1 MITQLSSLETDFL
14 ARKQEYTPDQLYVS
28 LQSRPEGLT
37 SEEVQVRLI
46 VFGAN
51 KLREVKGKPL
61 ILRFLSNFTHLM
73 AIMLWI
79 AGIGAIFAR
88 MPELAIAV
96 WAVNIINGSFS
107 FFQEFRAE
115 KATEALKKIL
125 PSTSRVMRDGEEK
138 KILAEEIVPGDVVF
152 LQEGDSISADCRL
165 INSAD
170 LRVNQSTLTGE
181 SRAVNRSA
189 EPVGNEGLTETETP
203 NLVFAGTFIAAGSG
217 KAIVYATGMNTA
229 FGRIARLTQEVKE
242 ELSPLQMEMKEMTK
256 IVTLIAVG
264 VGLLFLLMSLFF
276 AKMTVAKA
284 TIFSIGM
291 VVAFVPEGLL
301 PTVTLS
307 LAMATQRMAKRNAL
321 IKKLSSVETLGCTNV
336 ICTDK
341 TGTLTQNEMTV
352 RDVWLP
358 DWNDSGRTIEV
369 AGIGYEPVGDLTENG
384 QLVQAKQDHALS
396 QVILTHA
403 RCNTSRLLAPEQ
415 GNEESAN
422 HWQVLGDPTEAALL
436 VLAGKG
442 GFTNDDINHT
452 QTVAEL
458 PFDSRRKRMTVVK
471 LVRCQ
476 DGEFERR
483 VYVKGGIR
491 EILDVCDS
499 ILIGNDIHS
508 INQGWIE
515 KVMAVNDD
523 YARQGLRVL
532 AAATRVLPQDFQ
544 NYTIDSVEGK
554 LTFLGMVA
562 MQDPPRPDV
571 TEAVKKCHT
580 AGIRIVMIT
589 GDYGL
594 TAESI
599 ARNIGIIEGENVRIV
614 TGVELETM
622 SDEDLEEAIKSEVIF
637 ARVAP
642 EHKLKVV
649 NAFQELGNV
658 VAVTGDGVNDAPAL
672 KKANIGVAMGI
683 AGSDVAKE
691 AASMILTDDNFG
703 SIVNAI
709 EEGRAVYENIKRF
722 CTYIFTS
729 NTPEAVPFVLYALSS
744 TAIPLAMRIMQVL
757 AVDLGTD
764 IVPALGLG
772 SEPPE
777 PGTMTQPP
785 RKLTE
790 HLITKE
796 LLSRAYLVLGPAQ
809 AMAAMVSF
817 YFFLWTT
824 NPAFRG
830 LFGKGL
836 PNETNQPQL
845 YYAATAMAFAAVVMT
860 QIGNLFAQRASKRSI
875 FKLPLFNNKLIWIGV
890 ATEVIL
896 TLAIVY
902 VPFLNKFIQTAPFP
916 PKYWLFLV
924 LWIPILPIVDAI
936 RKAVVNRKQ
945 RGGQHKEAKT
955 LKGETL

>member
-1 MITQLSSLETDFL
+1 MTTQLSSLEPGFL
-14 ARKQEYTPDQLYVS
+14 ETKQSLTPDQLYS
-28 LQSRPEGLT
+28 ALRSRPEGLT
-37 SEEVQVRLI
+37 TSEAQQRLEA
-46 VFGAN
+46 FGLN
-51 KLREVKGKPL
+51 KLREAKGKPL
-61 ILRFLSNFTHLM
+61 ILRFLSNFIHLM

-79 AGIGAIFAR
+79 AGIGALIAR

-96 WAVNIINGSFS
+96 WAVNVINGAFS

-125 PSTSRVMRDGEEK
+125 PAASRVMRDGEEK
-138 KILAEEIVPGDVVF
+138 KVLAEEIVPGDVIF

-165 INSAD
+165 INSSD

-189 EPVGNEGLTETETP
+189 ELVGGEGLTETEIP
-203 NLVFAGTFIAAGSG
+203 NLVFAGTFVAAGSG

-229 FGRIARLTQEVKE
+229 FGRIARLTQDVKE
-242 ELSPLQMEMKEMTK
+242 ELSPLQQEMKSMTK

-264 VGLLFLLMSLFF
+264 VGLLFLLLSLFF
-276 AKMTVAKA
+276 ARMTVAEA
-284 TIFSIGM
+284 VIFSIGM

-358 DWNDSGRTIEV
+358 TSEDHGRVINV
-369 AGIGYEPVGDLTENG
+369 AGIGYEPVGELTENG
-384 QLVQAKQDHALS
+384 QLIDAKTDYALS
-396 QVILTHA
+396 SVILTHA
-403 RCNTSRLLAPEQ
+403 RCNTSKLLPPEPN
-415 GNEESAN
+415 GSEAVN
-422 HWQVLGDPTEAALL
+422 HWRVLGDPTEAALV
-436 VLAGKG
+436 VLANKA
-442 GFTNDDINHT
+442 GFNSDEFSYARTI
-452 QTVAEL
+452 AEL
-458 PFDSRRKRMTVVK
+458 PFDSRRKRMTVVE
-471 LVRCQ
+471 LTANAEGR
-476 DGEFERR
+476 FERR
-483 VYVKGGIR
+483 AYVKGGIR
-491 EILDVCDS
+491 EILDACDS
-499 ILIGNDIHS
+499 ILIGGEIQPITEER
-508 INQGWIE
+508 INKI
-515 KVMAVNDD
+515 MAVNDD
-523 YARQGLRVL
+523 YARLGLRVL
-532 AAATRVLPQDFQ
+532 AAATRVLPDDFQ
-544 NYTIDSVEGK
+544 DYLIESVECN

-571 TEAVKKCHT
+571 TAAVKKCHS

-599 ARNIGIIEGENVRIV
+599 ARNIGIVEGQNLRIV
-614 TGVELETM
+614 TGVELENM
-622 SDEDLEEAIKSEVIF
+622 SDKDLKDAVKDEVIF

-683 AGSDVAKE
+683 TGSDVAKE

-729 NTPEAVPFVLYALSS
+729 NTPEALPFVLYALSGS
-744 TAIPLAMRIMQVL
+744 AIPLALRVMQVL

-772 SEPPE
+772 AEPPE
-777 PGTMTQPP
+777 QGIMEQPP
-785 RKLTE
+785 RKLSD
-790 HLITKE
+790 HLITKD
-796 LLSRAYLVLGPAQ
+796 LLSRAYLILGPVQ
-809 AMAAMVSF
+809 ALVAMVSF
-817 YFFLWTT
+817 YFFLWTI

-830 LFGKGL
+830 LFGPGL
-836 PNETNQPQL
+836 PNETFQPKL
-845 YYAATAMAFAAVVMT
+845 YYAATAMAFGGVVMS

-875 FKLPLFNNKLIWIGV
+875 FKVPLFNNKLIWIGI
-890 ATEVIL
+890 ASEILL

-902 VPFLNKFIQTAPFP
+902 VPFMNKFVQTAPFP
-916 PKYWLFLV
+916 PRYWLFLI

-936 RKAVVNRKQ
+936 RKAVIGTLKTNRQK
-945 RGGQHKEAKT
+945 REASG
-955 LKGETL
+955 LKGEVL

>member
-1 MITQLSSLETDFL
+1 MTTQLSSLEPGFL
-14 ARKQEYTPDQLYVS
+14 ETKQSLTPDQLYS
-28 LQSRPEGLT
+28 ALRSRPEGLT
-37 SEEVQVRLI
+37 TSEAQQRLEA
-46 VFGAN
+46 FGLN
-51 KLREVKGKPL
+51 KLREAKGKPL
-61 ILRFLSNFTHLM
+61 ILRFLSNFIHLM

-79 AGIGAIFAR
+79 AGIGALIAR

-96 WAVNIINGSFS
+96 WAVNVINGAFS

-125 PSTSRVMRDGEEK
+125 PAASRVMRDGEEK
-138 KILAEEIVPGDVVF
+138 KVLAEEIVPGDVIF

-165 INSAD
+165 INSSD

-189 EPVGNEGLTETETP
+189 ELVGGEGLTETEIP
-203 NLVFAGTFIAAGSG
+203 NLVFAGTFVAAGSG

-229 FGRIARLTQEVKE
+229 FGRIARLTQDVKE
-242 ELSPLQMEMKEMTK
+242 ELSPLQQEMKSMTK

-264 VGLLFLLMSLFF
+264 VGLLFLLLSLFF
-276 AKMTVAKA
+276 ARMTVAEA
-284 TIFSIGM
+284 VIFSIGM

-358 DWNDSGRTIEV
+358 TSEDHGRVINV
-369 AGIGYEPVGDLTENG
+369 AGIGYEPVGELTENG
-384 QLVQAKQDHALS
+384 QLIDAKTDYALS
-396 QVILTHA
+396 SVILTHA
-403 RCNTSRLLAPEQ
+403 RCNTSKLLPPEPN
-415 GNEESAN
+415 GSEAVN
-422 HWQVLGDPTEAALL
+422 HWRVLGDPTEAALV
-436 VLAGKG
+436 VLANKA
-442 GFTNDDINHT
+442 GFNSDEFSYARTI
-452 QTVAEL
+452 AEL
-458 PFDSRRKRMTVVK
+458 PFDSRRKRMTVVE
-471 LVRCQ
+471 LTANAEGR
-476 DGEFERR
+476 FERR
-483 VYVKGGIR
+483 AYVKGGIR
-491 EILDVCDS
+491 EILDACDS
-499 ILIGNDIHS
+499 ILIGGEIQPITEER
-508 INQGWIE
+508 INKI
-515 KVMAVNDD
+515 MAVNDD
-523 YARQGLRVL
+523 YARLGLRVL
-532 AAATRVLPQDFQ
+532 AAATRVLPDDFQ
-544 NYTIDSVEGK
+544 DYLIESVECN

-571 TEAVKKCHT
+571 TAAVKKCHS

-599 ARNIGIIEGENVRIV
+599 ARNIGIVEGQNLRIV
-614 TGVELETM
+614 TGVELENM
-622 SDEDLEEAIKSEVIF
+622 SDKDLKDAVKDEVIF

-683 AGSDVAKE
+683 TGSDVAKE

-729 NTPEAVPFVLYALSS
+729 NTPEALPFVLYALSGS
-744 TAIPLAMRIMQVL
+744 AIPLALRVMQVL

-772 SEPPE
+772 AEPPE
-777 PGTMTQPP
+777 QGIMEQPP
-785 RKLTE
+785 RKLSD
-790 HLITKE
+790 HLITKD
-796 LLSRAYLVLGPAQ
+796 LLSRAYLILGPVQ
-809 AMAAMVSF
+809 ALVAMISF
-817 YFFLWTT
+817 YFFLWTI

-830 LFGKGL
+830 LFGPGL
-836 PNETNQPQL
+836 PNETFQPKL
-845 YYAATAMAFAAVVMT
+845 YYAATAMAFGGVVMS

-875 FKLPLFNNKLIWIGV
+875 FKVPLFNNKLIWIGI
-890 ATEVIL
+890 ASEILL

-902 VPFLNKFIQTAPFP
+902 VPFMNKFVQTAPFP
-916 PKYWLFLV
+916 PRYWLFLI

-936 RKAVVNRKQ
+936 RKAVIGTLKTNRQK
-945 RGGQHKEAKT
+945 REASG
-955 LKGETL
+955 LKGEVL

>member
-1 MITQLSSLETDFL
+1 MTTQLSSLEPDFL
-14 ARKQEYTPDQLYVS
+14 ARKQEYSPDQLYAS
-28 LQSRPEGLT
+28 LLSRPEGLT
-37 SEEVQVRLI
+37 TEEAKARLAA
-46 VFGAN
+46 FGAN

-79 AGIGAIFAR
+79 AGIGAIIAR

-96 WAVNIINGSFS
+96 WAVNIINGAFS

-125 PSTSRVMRDGEEK
+125 PATSRVMRDGEEK
-138 KILAEEIVPGDVVF
+138 KILAEEIVPGDVIF

-165 INSAD
+165 VNSAD

-181 SRAVNRSA
+181 SRAVNRSS
-189 EPVGNEGLTETETP
+189 EPIGSEGLTETETP
-203 NLVFAGTFIAAGSG
+203 NLVFAGTFVAAGSG

-242 ELSPLQMEMKEMTK
+242 ELSPLQMEMKGMTR
-256 IVTLIAVG
+256 IVTVIALG
-264 VGLLFLLMSLFF
+264 VGLVFLLLSLFF
-276 AKMTVAKA
+276 ARMTAA
-284 TIFSIGM
+284 EAIIFSIGM

-358 DWNDSGRTIEV
+358 DWNDTGRVIQV
-369 AGIGYEPVGDLTENG
+369 AGTGYEPVGQLTQSG
-384 QLVQAKQDHALS
+384 QLVYAKQDHALS

-403 RCNTSRLLAPEQ
+403 RCNTSRLLAPDLN
-415 GNEESAN
+415 GEESAK
-422 HWQVLGDPTEAALL
+422 HWRVLGDPTEAALL
-436 VLAGKG
+436 VLAGKA
-442 GFTNDDINHT
+442 GFSDDDLNHT

-471 LVRCQ
+471 LVRGA
-476 DGEFERR
+476 DDRFERR

-499 ILIGNDIHS
+499 ILVGTEIHA
-508 INQGWIE
+508 INQGWID
-515 KVMAVNDD
+515 KVMAINDN

-544 NYTIDSVEGK
+544 DYTVESVEGY

-571 TEAVKKCHT
+571 AAAVIKCHT

-599 ARNIGIIEGENVRIV
+599 ARKIGIVTGENVRIV
-614 TGVELETM
+614 TGVDLEKM
-622 SDEDLEEAIKSEVIF
+622 SDDDLKEAIKNEVIF

-729 NTPEAVPFVLYALSS
+729 NTPEAVPFVLYALSG
-744 TAIPLAMRIMQVL
+744 TAIPLAIRVMQVL
-757 AVDLGTD
+757 AIDLGTD

-777 PGTMTQPP
+777 PGTMQQPP
-785 RKLTE
+785 RKLTD
-790 HLITKE
+790 HLITRD
-796 LLSRAYLVLGPAQ
+796 LLSRAYLVLGPVQALA
-809 AMAAMVSF
+809 AMAAF
-817 YFFLWTT
+817 YFFLWTI

-830 LFGKGL
+830 LFGLGL
-836 PNETNQPQL
+836 PNELNQPQL
-845 YYAATAMAFAAVVMT
+845 YYAATAMAFGAVVMT

-875 FKLPLFNNKLIWIGV
+875 FKVPLFNNKLIWIGI
-890 ATEVIL
+890 ATEVLL
-896 TLAIVY
+896 TLGIVY

-924 LWIPILPIVDAI
+924 LWIPALPIMDAI
-936 RKAVVNRKQ
+936 RKVFVNRKQ
-945 RGGQHKEAKT
+945 VRQHNEAVT

>member
-1 MITQLSSLETDFL
+1 MTTQLSSLEPGFL
-14 ARKQEYTPDQLYVS
+14 ETKQSLTPDQLYS
-28 LQSRPEGLT
+28 ALRSRPEGLT
-37 SEEVQVRLI
+37 TSEAQQRLEA
-46 VFGAN
+46 FGLN
-51 KLREVKGKPL
+51 KLREAKGKPL
-61 ILRFLSNFTHLM
+61 ILRFLSNFIHLM

-79 AGIGAIFAR
+79 AGIGALIAR

-96 WAVNIINGSFS
+96 WAVNVINGAFS

-125 PSTSRVMRDGEEK
+125 PAASRVMRDGEEK
-138 KILAEEIVPGDVVF
+138 KVLAEEIVPGDVIF

-165 INSAD
+165 INSSD

-189 EPVGNEGLTETETP
+189 ELVGGEGLTETEIP
-203 NLVFAGTFIAAGSG
+203 NLVFAGTFVAAGSG

-229 FGRIARLTQEVKE
+229 FGRIARLTQDVKE
-242 ELSPLQMEMKEMTK
+242 ELSPLQQEMKSMTK

-264 VGLLFLLMSLFF
+264 VGLLFLLLSLFF
-276 AKMTVAKA
+276 ARMTVAEA
-284 TIFSIGM
+284 VIFSIGM

-358 DWNDSGRTIEV
+358 TSEDHGRVINV
-369 AGIGYEPVGDLTENG
+369 AGIGYEPVGELTENG
-384 QLVQAKQDHALS
+384 QLIDAKTDYALS
-396 QVILTHA
+396 SVILTHA
-403 RCNTSRLLAPEQ
+403 RCNTSKLLPPEPN
-415 GNEESAN
+415 GSETVN
-422 HWQVLGDPTEAALL
+422 HWRVLGDPTEAALV
-436 VLAGKG
+436 VLANKA
-442 GFTNDDINHT
+442 GFNSDEFSYARTI
-452 QTVAEL
+452 AEL
-458 PFDSRRKRMTVVK
+458 PFDSRRKRMTVVE
-471 LVRCQ
+471 LTANAEGR
-476 DGEFERR
+476 FERR
-483 VYVKGGIR
+483 AYVKGGIR
-491 EILDVCDS
+491 EILDACDS
-499 ILIGNDIHS
+499 ILIGGEIQPITEER
-508 INQGWIE
+508 INKI
-515 KVMAVNDD
+515 MAVNDD
-523 YARQGLRVL
+523 YARLGLRVL
-532 AAATRVLPQDFQ
+532 AAATRVLPDDFQ
-544 NYTIDSVEGK
+544 DYSIESVECN

-571 TEAVKKCHT
+571 TAAVKKCHS

-599 ARNIGIIEGENVRIV
+599 ARNIGIVEGQNLRIV
-614 TGVELETM
+614 TGVELENM
-622 SDEDLEEAIKSEVIF
+622 SDKDLKDAVKDEVIF

-683 AGSDVAKE
+683 TGSDVAKE

-729 NTPEAVPFVLYALSS
+729 NTPEALPFVLYALSGS
-744 TAIPLAMRIMQVL
+744 AIPLALRVMQVL

-772 SEPPE
+772 AEPPE
-777 PGTMTQPP
+777 QGIMEQPP
-785 RKLTE
+785 RKLSD
-790 HLITKE
+790 HLITKD
-796 LLSRAYLVLGPAQ
+796 LLSRAYLILGPVQ
-809 AMAAMVSF
+809 ALVAMVSF
-817 YFFLWTT
+817 YFFLWTI

-830 LFGKGL
+830 LFGPGL
-836 PNETNQPQL
+836 PNETFQPKL
-845 YYAATAMAFAAVVMT
+845 YYAATAMAFGGVVMS

-875 FKLPLFNNKLIWIGV
+875 FKVPLFNNKLIWIGI
-890 ATEVIL
+890 ASEILL

-902 VPFLNKFIQTAPFP
+902 VPFMNKFVQTAPFP
-916 PKYWLFLV
+916 PRYWLFLI

-936 RKAVVNRKQ
+936 RKAVIGTLKTNRQK
-945 RGGQHKEAKT
+945 REASG
-955 LKGETL
+955 LKGEVL

>member
-14 ARKQEYTPDQLYVS
+14 QRKQEYTPDQLYLS
-28 LQSRPEGLT
+28 LKSRPEGLT
-37 SEEVQVRLI
+37 SEEAQARLST
-46 VFGAN
+46 FGAN

-61 ILRFLSNFTHLM
+61 ILRLLSNFTHLM

-79 AGIGAIFAR
+79 AGIGALIAR

-96 WAVNIINGSFS
+96 WAVNIINGAFS

-125 PSTSRVMRDGEEK
+125 PATSRVMRDSEEK
-138 KILAEEIVPGDVVF
+138 KVLAEEIVPGDVIF

-165 INSAD
+165 VNSAD

-189 EPVGNEGLTETETP
+189 EPVGGEGLTETETP
-203 NLVFAGTFIAAGSG
+203 NLIFAGTFVAAGSG

-229 FGRIARLTQEVKE
+229 FGRIARLTQDVKE
-242 ELSPLQMEMKEMTK
+242 ELSPLQQEMQSMTK
-256 IVTLIAVG
+256 IVTIIAVG
-264 VGLLFLLMSLFF
+264 VGMVFLIMSLIFT
-276 AKMTVAKA
+276 KMTTTEAA
-284 TIFSIGM
+284 IFSIGM
-291 VVAFVPEGLL
+291 IVAFVPEGLL

-358 DWNDSGRTIEV
+358 DWNDTGRVIQV
-369 AGIGYEPVGDLTENG
+369 AGTGYEPVGDLTEYDH
-384 QLVQAKQDHALS
+384 LLQAKQDHALT

-403 RCNTSRLLAPEQ
+403 RCNTSRLLAPEKD
-415 GNEESAN
+415 GEESAR
-422 HWQVLGDPTEAALL
+422 HWRILGDPTEAALL
-436 VLAGKG
+436 VLAGKA
-442 GFTNDDINHT
+442 GFTEDDINHT

-471 LVRCQ
+471 LVRGQ
-476 DGEFERR
+476 DGRFERR

-499 ILIGNDIHS
+499 ILIGNEIHS
-508 INQGWIE
+508 INQGWID
-515 KVMAVNDD
+515 KVMAINDD

-544 NYTIDSVEGK
+544 DYTIESVEGY

-571 TEAVKKCHT
+571 AAAVEKCHT

-599 ARNIGIIEGENVRIV
+599 ARKIGIVTGENVRIV
-614 TGVELETM
+614 TGVDLEKM
-622 SDEDLEEAIKSEVIF
+622 SDEDLKEAIQSEVIF

-683 AGSDVAKE
+683 SGSDVAKE

-729 NTPEAVPFVLYALSS
+729 NTPEALPFVLYALSG
-744 TAIPLAMRIMQVL
+744 TAIPLAIRIMQVL
-757 AVDLGTD
+757 AIDLGTD

-777 PGTMTQPP
+777 PGTMQQPP
-785 RKLTE
+785 RKLTD
-790 HLITKE
+790 HLITKD
-796 LLSRAYLVLGPAQ
+796 LLSRAYLILGPVQALA
-809 AMAAMVSF
+809 AMAAF
-817 YFFLWTT
+817 YFFLWTI

-836 PNETNQPQL
+836 PNELNQPQL
-845 YYAATAMAFAAVVMT
+845 YYAATAMAFSAVVMT

-875 FKLPLFNNKLIWIGV
+875 FKVPLFNNKLIWIGI
-890 ATEVIL
+890 ATEVLL

-916 PKYWLFLV
+916 PIYWLFLV
-924 LWIPILPIVDAI
+924 LWIPALPIMDAI
-936 RKAVVNRKQ
+936 RKAFVNRKQ
-945 RGGQHKEAKT
+945 RNRQQI
-955 LKGETL
+955 KGETL

>member
-1 MITQLSSLETDFL
+1 MSSLEPGFL
-14 ARKQEYTPDQLYVS
+14 ETKQSLTPDQLYS
-28 LQSRPEGLT
+28 ALRSRPEGLT
-37 SEEVQVRLI
+37 TSEAQQRLEA
-46 VFGAN
+46 FGLN
-51 KLREVKGKPL
+51 KLREAKGKPL
-61 ILRFLSNFTHLM
+61 ILRFLSNFIHLM

-79 AGIGAIFAR
+79 AGIGALIAR

-96 WAVNIINGSFS
+96 WAVNVINGAFS

-125 PSTSRVMRDGEEK
+125 PAASRVMRDGEEK
-138 KILAEEIVPGDVVF
+138 KVLAEEIVPGDVIF

-165 INSAD
+165 INSSD

-189 EPVGNEGLTETETP
+189 ELVGGEGLTETEIP
-203 NLVFAGTFIAAGSG
+203 NLVFAGTFVAAGSG

-229 FGRIARLTQEVKE
+229 FGRIARLTQDVKE
-242 ELSPLQMEMKEMTK
+242 ELSPLQQEMKSMTK

-264 VGLLFLLMSLFF
+264 VGLLFLLLSLFF
-276 AKMTVAKA
+276 ARMTVAEA
-284 TIFSIGM
+284 VIFSIGM

-358 DWNDSGRTIEV
+358 TSEDHGRVINV
-369 AGIGYEPVGDLTENG
+369 AGIGYEPVGELTENG
-384 QLVQAKQDHALS
+384 QLIDAKTDYALS
-396 QVILTHA
+396 SVILTHA
-403 RCNTSRLLAPEQ
+403 RCNTSKLLPPEPN
-415 GNEESAN
+415 GSETVN
-422 HWQVLGDPTEAALL
+422 HWRVLGDPTEAALV
-436 VLAGKG
+436 VLANKA
-442 GFTNDDINHT
+442 GFNSDEFSYARTI
-452 QTVAEL
+452 AEL
-458 PFDSRRKRMTVVK
+458 PFDSRRKRMTVVE
-471 LVRCQ
+471 LTANAEGR
-476 DGEFERR
+476 FERR
-483 VYVKGGIR
+483 AYVKGGIR
-491 EILDVCDS
+491 EILDACDS
-499 ILIGNDIHS
+499 ILIGGEIQPITEER
-508 INQGWIE
+508 INKI
-515 KVMAVNDD
+515 MAVNDD
-523 YARQGLRVL
+523 YARLGLRVL
-532 AAATRVLPQDFQ
+532 AAATRVLPDDFQ
-544 NYTIDSVEGK
+544 DYLIESVECN

-571 TEAVKKCHT
+571 TAAVKKCHS

-599 ARNIGIIEGENVRIV
+599 ARNIGIVEGQNLRIV
-614 TGVELETM
+614 TGVELENM
-622 SDEDLEEAIKSEVIF
+622 SDEDLKDAVKDEVIF

-683 AGSDVAKE
+683 TGSDVAKE

-729 NTPEAVPFVLYALSS
+729 NTPEALPFVLYALSGS
-744 TAIPLAMRIMQVL
+744 AIPLALRVMQVL

-772 SEPPE
+772 AEPPE
-777 PGTMTQPP
+777 QGIMEQPP
-785 RKLTE
+785 RKLSD
-790 HLITKE
+790 HLITKD
-796 LLSRAYLVLGPAQ
+796 LLSRAYLILGPVQ
-809 AMAAMVSF
+809 ALVAMVSF
-817 YFFLWTT
+817 YFFLWTI

-830 LFGKGL
+830 LFGPGL
-836 PNETNQPQL
+836 PNETFQPKL
-845 YYAATAMAFAAVVMT
+845 YYAATAMAFGGVVMS

-875 FKLPLFNNKLIWIGV
+875 FKVPLFNNKLIWIGI
-890 ATEVIL
+890 ASEILL

-902 VPFLNKFIQTAPFP
+902 VPFMNKFVQTAPFP
-916 PKYWLFLV
+916 PRYWLFLI

-936 RKAVVNRKQ
+936 RKAVIGTLKTNRQK
-945 RGGQHKEAKT
+945 REASG
-955 LKGETL
+955 LKGEVL